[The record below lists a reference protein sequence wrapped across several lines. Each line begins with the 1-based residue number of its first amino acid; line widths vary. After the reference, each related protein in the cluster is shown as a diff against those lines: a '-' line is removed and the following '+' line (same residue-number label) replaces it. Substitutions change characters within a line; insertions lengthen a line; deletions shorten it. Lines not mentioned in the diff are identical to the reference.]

1 MNRDP
6 NYLPDNEEDDILPDY
21 DFTGKVGVRG
31 KNYKKY
37 RAGHTVRIY
46 NEDGTYTEQR
56 FAPIEGSVVLDPDVR
71 AYFPDEES
79 VNNALRT
86 LIALVH
92 PKSA

>member
-1 MNRDP
+1 MKMA
-6 NYLPDNEEDDILPDY
+6 L
-21 DFTGKVGVRG
+21 T
-31 KNYKKY
+31 
-37 RAGHTVRIY
+37 
-46 NEDGTYTEQR
+46 
-56 FAPIEGSVVLDPDVR
+56 PINGLHRLRGSVVLDPDVR